1 MYLKLDTEFKPFTYD
16 EMVKPLLYYKEAYDK
31 TEAEYSNLVQMT
43 EKWAD
48 IANREKSPE
57 AYEMYNR
64 YSAALNN
71 VVDDFSKGMTS
82 SNRRALLGMKR
93 DYSKN
98 IEPIV
103 KASEAMKEA
112 NALRDSK
119 GPDAIFEVDRYESL
133 DSFLHGQT
141 ANNRYQSREYL
152 TKKAAAMSEAA
163 MKEALKDPEF
173 KKAMGDQYWQIV
185 QHTGGSYEELVEAMK
200 LAMADNPI
208 AGNRFSEIRQ
218 KLLKES
224 GYENYGERG
233 KRAIVDA
240 IDLGLYAGLDKPA
253 TTFQGNQGYLNP
265 LQRKQMSL
273 MGQSSGGGGGGRGGR
288 GGYSWKSS
296 KESSKDSD
304 GGAYVVN
311 NAALVPNADGS
322 YNYLPAS
329 DYDTA
334 RSNGTAVSWSNLRN
348 NYPTLGRAALDYLD
362 GSNPDLYHFS
372 VWKNTRTGKNVVQ
385 IDRKQ
390 PNISKGEGTQ
400 QRQNSENHNAF

>member
-288 GGYSWKSS
+288 GGYSWKSG
-296 KESSKDSD
+296 KKGSKDSD
-304 GGAYVVN
+304 DDDGLAYAVD
-311 NAALVPNADGS
+311 DGI
-322 YNYLPAS
+322 YNYAGLPGNENLTYKQSGLGDFMYSKVYQYGTDSTMDRLIWESLEGSDPEMYRYYWTGSPYNGVKINRKPAS
-329 DYDTA
+329 TKKGA
-334 RSNGTAVSWSNLRN
+334 GW
-348 NYPTLGRAALDYLD
+348 PTD
-362 GSNPDLYHFS
+362 N
-372 VWKNTRTGKNVVQ
+372 
-385 IDRKQ
+385 
-390 PNISKGEGTQ
+390 
-400 QRQNSENHNAF
+400 